1 MAFIK
6 AQKLVFSDEGKVV
19 SGSAAIVD
27 TVYDSSVKG
36 RSRHKV
42 REKLGK
48 VVTISDDRKCGIFL
62 SPTRGLVEYDSTR
75 DAFAEVRKDDRRIS
89 GLGIF
94 PNPEMHTVFGDS
106 YLILSFMKKTG
117 ITGLLRKVFPKD
129 EEFQRVLAHICH
141 TVARDGSHM
150 SCDDFVARSFLSYL
164 VPDVPLQSLC
174 SDTKYFSDMGRD
186 CIKVSLMKGYVNL
199 EKESDSAFGS
209 ACYVDSTPLPND
221 IDIPISALC
230 SHGTGGCGMQARLA
244 MCLDSVSGLP
254 V

>member
-94 PNPEMHTVFGDS
+94 PNPEIHTVFGDS

-186 CIKVSLMKGYVNL
+186 SIKVSLM
-199 EKESDSAFGS
+199 
-209 ACYVDSTPLPND
+209 
-221 IDIPISALC
+221 
-230 SHGTGGCGMQARLA
+230 
-244 MCLDSVSGLP
+244 
-254 V
+254 